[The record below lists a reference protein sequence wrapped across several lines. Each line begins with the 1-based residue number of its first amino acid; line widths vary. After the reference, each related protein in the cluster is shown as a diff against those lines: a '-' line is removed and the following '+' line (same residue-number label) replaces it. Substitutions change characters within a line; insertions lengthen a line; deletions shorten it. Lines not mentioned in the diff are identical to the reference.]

1 MWFKRVVAAVLAG
14 GALALP
20 GLLGSPTAPGDTPVE
35 RDAVV
40 EIRIG
45 R

>member
-20 GLLGSPTAPGDTPVE
+20 GLLGSPTAPGDMPGE
-35 RDAVV
+35 RAV
-40 EIRIG
+40 EIHVG